1 MAWRAQAQKAPRDM
15 RQGAGAAAAN
25 PFALLG
31 DGDDGDADDDDEEMA
46 EAVLGCQLGK

>member
-1 MAWRAQAQKAPRDM
+1 VQEEKRAPPT
-15 RQGAGAAAAN
+15 RQRLAAAAN

-31 DGDDGDADDDDEEMA
+31 DGEDGDADDDEEMA

>member
-1 MAWRAQAQKAPRDM
+1 MARRTQAHKAPRDK
-15 RQGAGAAAAN
+15 RQGAAAAAAN

>member
-1 MAWRAQAQKAPRDM
+1 MAWQAQAQTALRDR
-15 RQGAGAAAAN
+15 RQGAASAAAN

-31 DGDDGDADDDDEEMA
+31 DGDDGDADDDEEMA

>member
-1 MAWRAQAQKAPRDM
+1 MAWQAQAHTAPRDR
-15 RQGAGAAAAN
+15 RQGAASAAAN